1 VPSYRPLSNQG
12 VAEDEQLNAWG
23 AFVELR
29 HPEVGAR
36 RHVSAPWQFSQSRV
50 AVERAAPRL
59 YADTD
64 RVLAEILGYDER
76 EIRRLR
82 EVGAIA

>member
-1 VPSYRPLSNQG
+1 
-12 VAEDEQLNAWG
+12 
-23 AFVELR
+23 
-29 HPEVGAR
+29 
-36 RHVSAPWQFSQSRV
+36 VSAPWLFSQSRV

-64 RVLAEILGYDER
+64 RVLGEILGYDER